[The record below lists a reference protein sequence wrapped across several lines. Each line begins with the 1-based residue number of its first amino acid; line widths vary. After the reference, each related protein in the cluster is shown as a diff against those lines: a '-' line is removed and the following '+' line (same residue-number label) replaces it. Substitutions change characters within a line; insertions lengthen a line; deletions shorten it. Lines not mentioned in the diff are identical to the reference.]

1 MGASK
6 TVSPLLTGCILLL
19 LTGCV
24 TVEKPSAPPVT
35 TSPVAASPTTPATES
50 ASEDLALLQ
59 ESWQAYR
66 ARFVQDDGR
75 VIDREAGDRTTSEG
89 QAYAML
95 RAVMIDDRDT
105 FDRTLAWAEANL
117 QRRDASGRR
126 SDALWCW
133 KWGKNADGNWGVIDS
148 NFASDGDLDAITALI
163 FAARRWNEPQYLD
176 VARTKLAD
184 LWELSVAEAN
194 GKNYFLP
201 GPKIAFQPQPTELK
215 LNPSYLAPYAF
226 RLFAQVDRDRDWLNL
241 VDSSYEVLNE
251 SARLSAIN
259 LPSDWVALDTTTGSY
274 QPLTP
279 PSSIRS
285 IYGFDAYRVWWRVA
299 LDSAWFDEPRA
310 KEFLR
315 QHLPPLQSMLQ
326 QQQKVPAQIDLQGQP
341 LVNYDST
348 SQYAML
354 YAAFAEIDPQVAEQI
369 RQEKLLPTY
378 RDGFWDNDAA
388 YYSQNLSWFG
398 LFFPIEIPTSWL
410 QP

>member
-1 MGASK
+1 MPP
-6 TVSPLLTGCILLL
+6 VSP
-19 LTGCV
+19 
-24 TVEKPSAPPVT
+24 
-35 TSPVAASPTTPATES
+35 PVAASPTPTPSPVPELVGD
-50 ASEDLALLQ
+50 DLALLQ

-95 RAVMIDDRDT
+95 RAVMINDRDT

-126 SDALWCW
+126 SDSLWCW
-133 KWGKNADGNWGVIDS
+133 KWGKNDGGNWGVIDG
-148 NFASDGDLDAITALI
+148 NFASDADLDAVTALI
-163 FAARRWNEPQYLD
+163 FAARQWNDPQYLE

-184 LWELSVAEAN
+184 LWELSVAQSN

-201 GPKIAFQPQPTELK
+201 GPKVAFQPQPSELK

-226 RLFAQVDRDRDWLNL
+226 RLFAQIDNERDWLSL
-241 VDSSYEVLNE
+241 VDSSYEILNE
-251 SARLSAIN
+251 SARLSAIG

-274 QPLTP
+274 QPLTA
-279 PSSIRS
+279 PSPIRS

-310 KEFLR
+310 QQFLQ
-315 QHLPPLQSMLQ
+315 QHLPPLKSML

-341 LVNYDST
+341 IVNYDST

-354 YAAFAEIDPQVAEQI
+354 YAAFVEIDPQVAEQI

-398 LFFPIEIPTSWL
+398 LFFPIEIPASWL